1 METGSITVPLAFLAG
16 TLSFISPCVL
26 PLVPVYLGYL
36 SGSSVTDEAEADR
49 WHIFSHALCFVGG
62 FTLIFTLLFGLP
74 ATLIGGALSQ
84 YNRVIAQVGGVL
96 VILFGL
102 HTIGI
107 LHIPFLNMT
116 RRVDVDHGSTP
127 GYIRSTLIGMAFAAG
142 WTPCIGPLLGAV
154 MTMALSDPSQGVFF
168 TLVYAAGLALPFL
181 LTAILLTRATNFRL
195 AACVADAALQAVA
208 QAVLIP
214 QQRQERIHQ
223 PPGVAPDA
231 RTLQGCGRVINGYAH
246 PAHSMPR
253 YVQMRLTPKF
263 QKSTTPMAKALAR
276 L

>member
-1 METGSITVPLAFLAG
+1 MESSGITIPLAFLAG

-36 SGSSVTDEAEADR
+36 SGSTVTDEEQANR
-49 WHIFSHALCFVGG
+49 WHIFSHALFFVGG

-84 YNRVIAQVGGVL
+84 YNEVIAKVGGVL

-107 LHIPFLNMT
+107 VQIPFLNMT
-116 RRVDVDHGSTP
+116 KRVDIEHGSTP
-127 GYIRSTLIGMAFAAG
+127 GYIRSSLIGMAFAAG

-168 TLVYAAGLALPFL
+168 TLIYAAGLALPFL
-181 LTAILLTRATNFRL
+181 ITAALLTQATDFLRRMNRHAHVVQWVSGLFL
-195 AACVADAALQAVA
+195 VAVG
-208 QAVLIP
+208 VLLISG
-214 QQRQERIHQ
+214 QFASLNAFFIKFT
-223 PPGVAPDA
+223 PDW
-231 RTLQGCGRVINGYAH
+231 LVEHI
-246 PAHSMPR
+246 
-253 YVQMRLTPKF
+253 
-263 QKSTTPMAKALAR
+263 
-276 L
+276 